1 MSKEAFHYYSI
12 TTPREYV
19 AHVEINRPEKSNALT
34 EPMWLELK
42 KVFDHLSD
50 DPSVRSIVFSGAG
63 DKSFCSG
70 LDLQYASQEGSA
82 FVPRQEDIG
91 DPARHAF
98 KMRRWALQ
106 FQDCLTSIERCEKPV
121 ICVMHGVC
129 FGLAVDIAT
138 CTDLRICTSD
148 SKFSVK
154 EVDIGMASDVGTL
167 ARLPKIVGSYAWV
180 KEVSYTARAF
190 GAEEALRVGFVNEV
204 LYGKAEAIQRAIELA
219 GNIASKSPLAVQ
231 GTKNFLDWC
240 RDHDVASG
248 LKYMAVWN
256 GSAAN
261 TKDVPLSLKAMQ
273 GKGNKIPRYEKL

>member
-1 MSKEAFHYYSI
+1 MAKEAFQHYRI
-12 TTPREYV
+12 TTPRDYV
-19 AHVEINRPEKSNALT
+19 AHVEINRPEKSNAFI

-42 KVFDHLSD
+42 QVFDHLAD
-50 DPSVRSIVFSGAG
+50 DPCVRTIVFSGAG

-70 LDLQYASQEGSA
+70 LDIQNAAQEGSV
-82 FVPRQEDIG
+82 FNPRQEDIG
-91 DPARHAF
+91 DPARRAF
-98 KMRRWALQ
+98 KVRRWALQ

-154 EVDIGMASDVGTL
+154 EVDIGLASDVATL

-180 KEVSYTARAF
+180 KEVCYTARAF
-190 GAEEALRVGFVNEV
+190 GAEEALHVGFVNEI
-204 LYGKAEAIQRAIELA
+204 LPGKAEAIQKAIELA
-219 GNIASKSPLAVQ
+219 GNIASKSPLAIQ

-240 RDHDVASG
+240 RDHDVPSG
-248 LKYMAVWN
+248 LTYMAVWN

-261 TKDVPLSLKAMQ
+261 TKDVPLSLEAIRA
-273 GKGNKIPRYEKL
+273 GGNKTPPYEKL